1 MKFWKVVYPPTTH
14 SNVGDFGCVPVR
26 TSLPSEPP
34 GTLPRRR
41 TLNVESSLLG
51 RSTEWPEPE
60 SAYEWPEP
68 ESAYERPGPESATE
82 WPEPESVNEWVP
94 NAPRVA
100 SPGSGWETPSSF
112 ATAWKFEIV
121 C

>member
-1 MKFWKVVYPPTTH
+1 MKFWKVVYPPTTRP
-14 SNVGDFGCVPVR
+14 NVDLDCVPVR
-26 TSLPSEPP
+26 TSSPSGPP
-34 GTLPRRR
+34 ETFPRRR

-68 ESAYERPGPESATE
+68 ESVY
-82 WPEPESVNEWVP
+82 EWVP
-94 NAPRVA
+94 NAPRMA

-121 C
+121 CWEWTESPASALSQ

>member
-14 SNVGDFGCVPVR
+14 PNVWDFGCVPVR
-26 TSLPSEPP
+26 TSLPSELP

-41 TLNVESSLLG
+41 TSNVESSLLG

-60 SAYEWPEP
+60 SATEWPEP
-68 ESAYERPGPESATE
+68 DSVNER
-82 WPEPESVNEWVP
+82 PEPESVNEWVP

-100 SPGSGWETPSSF
+100 SPGSGWGTPSSF

>member
-1 MKFWKVVYPPTTH
+1 M
-14 SNVGDFGCVPVR
+14 NVA
-26 TSLPSEPP
+26 
-34 GTLPRRR
+34 
-41 TLNVESSLLG
+41 SSLLG

-60 SAYEWPEP
+60 SV
-68 ESAYERPGPESATE
+68 YER
-82 WPEPESVNEWVP
+82 PEPESVYEWVP

-112 ATAWKFEIV
+112 ATAWTFEIV

>member
-1 MKFWKVVYPPTTH
+1 M
-14 SNVGDFGCVPVR
+14 
-26 TSLPSEPP
+26 
-34 GTLPRRR
+34 
-41 TLNVESSLLG
+41 NVESSLLG

-60 SAYEWPEP
+60 SV
-68 ESAYERPGPESATE
+68 YERPGPESAYE
-82 WPEPESVNEWVP
+82 RPEPESVYEWVP

-112 ATAWKFEIV
+112 ATAWKLEIV

>member
-1 MKFWKVVYPPTTH
+1 LKFWKVVYPPTTH
-14 SNVGDFGCVPVR
+14 PNVGDFGCVPVR

-68 ESAYERPGPESATE
+68 ESVYD
-82 WPEPESVNEWVP
+82 WEPNDS
-94 NAPRVA
+94 RMA

-112 ATAWKFEIV
+112 ATAWKLEIV

>member
-1 MKFWKVVYPPTTH
+1 MKFWKAVYPPITRA
-14 SNVGDFGCVPVR
+14 NVGDFDCVPVR

-60 SAYEWPEP
+60 SV
-68 ESAYERPGPESATE
+68 YERPG
-82 WPEPESVNEWVP
+82 PESVNEWVP

-112 ATAWKFEIV
+112 ATAWKLEIV